1 LEQAFPYPKARKVFL
16 IAMVEVVHVIRER
29 VSQLMNE
36 YFVKGSVFIEGGVF
50 RWQTLNNIDK
60 LNAKVCMFNSNA
72 QQETNFLI
80 YFFKL

>member
-1 LEQAFPYPKARKVFL
+1 
-16 IAMVEVVHVIRER
+16 
-29 VSQLMNE
+29 MNE